1 MDRERENSAN
11 WMSSVNCMGFY
22 LETKHSFFLI
32 KRSICIKV
40 DATDNNNNNSGIKS
54 LDGNNLDAVE
64 HTTNQKMR
72 N

>member
-1 MDRERENSAN
+1 
-11 WMSSVNCMGFY
+11 MSSVNCMGFY

-32 KRSICIKV
+32 KRSIWIEV
-40 DATDNNNNNSGIKS
+40 DATDNNNSGIES

-64 HTTNQKMR
+64 HTANQNMR